1 MRMAERA
8 GQVPQVGELLDAA
21 TAAVRE
27 LVAGC
32 PPGDP
37 IQDRIRKVAR
47 AVDRLAALTDSLDA
61 TVRRRAGRA
70 SPLELNGAVRQMAVS
85 LQRLLG
91 PFTTLETSYQGGGLW
106 AAAARTE
113 LEQVLLG
120 LVINAREAMPL
131 GGTVRVSTRRWQLD
145 APARFRI
152 GCVPA
157 GTWAV
162 LEVHDNGAGVDEP
175 GARHLLDRAEP
186 DGSFGSSLSLA
197 TVSSVV
203 TEAGGQIVLD
213 LPAGGGTTLAAC
225 FPAIQSPR
233 QRQPATGTASAVLIV
248 DDDEWS
254 RMSAARTLRQAGFG
268 VLEAGHAD
276 DAVELLDDV
285 AGSCVR
291 VMLVDAAHLIAGD
304 RPLGERVR
312 HERPEID
319 VVVTASHRASTGSA
333 ADRSVLIK
341 PYAAEELLQ
350 RVRERVH
357 HPS

>member
-1 MRMAERA
+1 MAERTRE
-8 GQVPQVGELLDAA
+8 VPQVDELLDAA
-21 TAAVRE
+21 AAAVRE
-27 LVAGC
+27 LVALC
-32 PPGDP
+32 PPGDA
-37 IQDRIRKVAR
+37 IQDRIRQVAR
-47 AVDRLAALTDSLDA
+47 AVDRLAALTGSLDA
-61 TVRRRAGRA
+61 TVRRRTGRA
-70 SPLELNGAVRQMAVS
+70 SPLELNGTVRQMAVS

-91 PFTTLETSYQGGGLW
+91 PFTILEASYQAGGLW

-113 LEQVLLG
+113 VEQVLLG

-131 GGTVRVSTRRWQLD
+131 GGTVRVSTRRWQLEL
-145 APARFRI
+145 PTQFRI

-162 LEVHDNGAGVDEP
+162 LEVHDNGAGADEP
-175 GARHLLDRAEP
+175 GARHLLDRAEA

-197 TVSSVV
+197 TVSHVV
-203 TEAGGQIVLD
+203 TEAGGQVILD
-213 LPAGGGTTLAAC
+213 LPASGGTTVAAC

-254 RMSAARTLRQAGFG
+254 RMSAARVLRQAGFG

-276 DAVELLDDV
+276 DAMELLDDV

-291 VMLVDAAHLIAGD
+291 VMLVDAAILAVGV

-312 HERPEID
+312 DERPEID
-319 VVVTASHRASTGSA
+319 LIVTAGHRASTGGA
-333 ADRSVLIK
+333 GDRSVLLK
-341 PYAAEELLQ
+341 PYAADELVATVRA
-350 RVRERVH
+350 RVSR
-357 HPS
+357 PG